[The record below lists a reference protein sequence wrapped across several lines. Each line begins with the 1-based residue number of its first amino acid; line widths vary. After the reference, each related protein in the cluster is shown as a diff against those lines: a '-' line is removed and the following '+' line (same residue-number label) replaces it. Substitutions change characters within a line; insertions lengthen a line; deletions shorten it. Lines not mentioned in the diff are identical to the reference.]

1 MLAALLITAIFIV
14 VFWLVFF
21 HFKLIRLTIAWA
33 VVASLFLVHLL
44 LVFLIG
50 IRFVAPYSED
60 AKVIQYTIQLV
71 PRLSEPTLVTAVLVQ
86 PNASV
91 KKGQPLIQFDRRPYE
106 DRVRQLEAQLVEAKQ
121 NVPVLKANMEA
132 AKQNVI
138 KAQSELEYAK
148 YEKQL
153 YGALA
158 RQGAGPEEDFQKWS
172 AQIKADEAGLKEA
185 QAEVEESRLKY
196 TSEIGGVNT
205 TVAEVQAELNLARFY
220 LNNTTLVAPE
230 DGHIINLQVRPGMV
244 AGDIRFG
251 AIASFICDND
261 RYLLATYYQENLKYV
276 KVGQPVEVAMN
287 LFPGQIFKGRVK
299 AIWRGSGEGQMLP
312 SGTLPN
318 FQAPPPTV
326 PRGRYAVGINLE
338 EDDISRFTI
347 GAQGAAAVYTSGGG
361 FAYLRHIVI
370 RLYSWLNWLYPLPE
384 G

>member
-14 VFWLVFF
+14 VFWLIFF
-21 HFKLIRLTIAWA
+21 HFKLIKLTIAWA
-33 VVASLFLVHLL
+33 VVSSLFLVHLL

-60 AKVIQYTIQLV
+60 AKIIQYTIQLV
-71 PRLSEPTLVTAVLVQ
+71 PRLSEPTLVTAVLVE

-106 DRVRQLEAQLVEAKQ
+106 DRVRELEAQLAQAKQ

-132 AKQNVI
+132 AEQNVI
-138 KAQSELEYAK
+138 KTQSELEYAK
-148 YEKQL
+148 YQKQL

-158 RQGAGPEEDFQKWS
+158 SQGAGPEEDFQKWL
-172 AQIKADEAGLKEA
+172 AQIKADEAALKEA
-185 QAEVEESRLKY
+185 QAEVEQARLKY
-196 TSEIGGVNT
+196 MSEIGGVNT
-205 TVAEVQAELNLARFY
+205 TVAEIEAELDLARFY

-276 KVGQPVEVAMN
+276 KLGQPVEVAMN

-312 SGTLPN
+312 SGTLPS

-326 PRGRYAVGINLE
+326 PRGRYAVGITLE

-347 GAQGAAAVYTSGGG
+347 GAQGASAVYTSGGG
-361 FAYLRHIVI
+361 FADLRRIVI
-370 RLYSWLNWLYPLPE
+370 RLYSWLNWLYPLAE